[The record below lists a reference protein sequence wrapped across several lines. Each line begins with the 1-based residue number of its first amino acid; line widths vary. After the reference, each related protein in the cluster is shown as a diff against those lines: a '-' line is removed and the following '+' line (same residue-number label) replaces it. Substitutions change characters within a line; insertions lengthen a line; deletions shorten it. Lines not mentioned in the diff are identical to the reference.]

1 MTLVVAFAEDGHGPW
16 DNFLP
21 CVRRG
26 VINYYNTDGGRHATF
41 SGCDLGGGIIVNG
54 SGELKPVLLER
65 SRETGKDTI
74 TISKIIW
81 EGDLTAVIDGETEIQ
96 INEFALASVLMQ
108 INHGKGREFG
118 RMHLDSMTVMFLG
131 ETMTVDD
138 ATLISQLFDTSAMD
152 IDSIPNPS
160 KSLSALTESDMKRL
174 VYDQSSFLV
183 SFLINEAVERQRGN
197 HTHEYPCGA
206 SAITHNLEDQTTRI
220 DSTWNNC
227 DLNSSGL
234 FMDGTLGIPPPMVRS
249 D

>member
-1 MTLVVAFAEDGHGPW
+1 M
-16 DNFLP
+16 
-21 CVRRG
+21 
-26 VINYYNTDGGRHATF
+26 INYYNTDGGRHATF
-41 SGCDLGGGIIVNG
+41 SGCDLGDGIIVNG

-96 INEFALASVLMQ
+96 IDEFALASVLMQ

-160 KSLSALTESDMKRL
+160 RSLSALTESDMKRL
-174 VYDQSSFLV
+174 AYGQAPFLF
-183 SFLINEAVERQRGN
+183 SFLIHEAMESQRGN
-197 HTHEYPCGA
+197 YTHE
-206 SAITHNLEDQTTRI
+206 
-220 DSTWNNC
+220 
-227 DLNSSGL
+227 
-234 FMDGTLGIPPPMVRS
+234 
-249 D
+249 